1 MFIYGIL
8 LVTLALALLS
18 LYFMFS
24 ASGKPF
30 RYGWSR
36 SLLALA
42 LGIFI
47 YLYGT
52 WVYLT
57 VYAKYVFGVC
67 LLLCLLASLFRRKS
81 AAAKAPRPWQR
92 GLSLLWVGIF
102 ACLSIGY
109 FTGTTG
115 LKQQK
120 IELAFPLKTGRYFV
134 LQGGKG
140 LPTNLFHFS
149 LRGAIY
155 AMDIVKLN
163 SWGGRANKVVSSR
176 LEDYDIFNDTI
187 YSPANGRVIRAYSD
201 NPDNIPPNMERG
213 PQNTNQVLLETASG
227 YIFLAH
233 MKKGSVVVHEGQWVQ
248 QGHPLGCVGNSGFSS
263 EPHLHIQAHA
273 KSGPGTP
280 WYMGQPLY
288 ISFNGKS
295 YLLYEVIRPKRV
307 NMID

>member
-8 LVTLALALLS
+8 FLTLALALLS
-18 LYFMFS
+18 LVLMLT
-24 ASGKPF
+24 ATGKPF

-36 SLLALA
+36 LLLALT
-42 LGIFI
+42 LGVFV

-57 VYAKYVFGVC
+57 VHAKYVFGIC
-67 LLLCLLASLFRRKS
+67 LLLCMVSGFFRKRKG
-81 AAAKAPRPWQR
+81 AAPRAWKR
-92 GLSLLWVGIF
+92 VLSLVWAGIF
-102 ACLSIGY
+102 ILLCIGY

-115 LKQQK
+115 LRQQR

-163 SWGGRANKVVSSR
+163 NWGGRADKIFSSR
-176 LEDYDIFNDTI
+176 LEDYEIFNDTI
-187 YSPANGRVIRAYSD
+187 YAPCSGRVARAYSD
-201 NPDNIPPNMERG
+201 NPDNIPPNMDRG
-213 PQNTNQVLLETASG
+213 PQNTNQVLLETDSS
-227 YIFLAH
+227 YVFLAH

-248 QGHPLGCVGNSGFSS
+248 QGQALGCVGNSGFSS

-273 KSGPGTP
+273 KTTPGSP
-280 WYMGQPLY
+280 WYMGEPLY
-288 ISFNGKS
+288 ISFNGRG

-307 NMID
+307 KMMN

>member
-8 LVTLALALLS
+8 FITLALALLS
-18 LYFMFS
+18 LVLMLT
-24 ASGKPF
+24 ATGKPF

-36 SLLALA
+36 LLLALT
-42 LGIFI
+42 LGLFV

-57 VYAKYVFGVC
+57 VHAKFAFGIC
-67 LLLCLLASLFRRKS
+67 LLLCLLSVFFRKKRG
-81 AAAKAPRPWQR
+81 AAPRAWKR
-92 GLSLLWVGIF
+92 VLSLVWAGIF
-102 ACLSIGY
+102 ILLCTGY

-115 LKQQK
+115 LRQQR

-163 SWGGRANKVVSSR
+163 DWGGRADKIFSRR
-176 LEDYDIFNDTI
+176 LEDYEIFNDTI
-187 YSPANGRVIRAYSD
+187 YAPCSGRVVRAYSD
-201 NPDNIPPNMERG
+201 NPDNIPPNMDRG
-213 PQNTNQVLLETASG
+213 PQNTNQVLLETDSS
-227 YIFLAH
+227 YVFLAH

-248 QGHPLGCVGNSGFSS
+248 QGQALGCVGNSGFSS

-273 KSGPGTP
+273 KTTPGSP
-280 WYMGQPLY
+280 WYMGEPLY
-288 ISFNGKS
+288 ISFNGKG

-307 NMID
+307 EMVKK